1 MTKITHAFA
10 VALIF
15 EVAGENRVA
24 EYCLENGIT
33 LCPVRFVH
41 YDAMGELVSL
51 GEEIY
56 SILPVKDP
64 PEAQLRM
71 L

>member
-1 MTKITHAFA
+1 MNRITHAFA

-15 EVAGENRVA
+15 ETSGETRVA
-24 EYCLENGIT
+24 EYCMEHGIT
-33 LCPVRFVH
+33 LAPVRFVH

-51 GEEIY
+51 ADEVF
-56 SILPVKDP
+56 SIQAVKEP
-64 PEAQLRM
+64 IEAQMRL